1 MELLLFPVIIF
12 FIAIAALSVLLH
24 FVPIGLWI
32 SALAA
37 DVNISLFNLV
47 GMRIRRV
54 SPQMI
59 VLPLIKGT
67 KAGLLLS
74 VNQLEA
80 HYLAGGNVDNV
91 VDALIAAH
99 RAQIDLSFEQAAAID
114 LAGRNVL
121 EAVQMSVNP
130 KVIETPTISAVAKN
144 GIELKVR
151 ARVTVRANIDRLVGG
166 AGEATIIAR
175 VVKASSRPSA
185 PPKSTPTYWRIR
197 ITFPVR
203 SSAKVSTRGPL
214 LRSSPSISPMSM

>member
-91 VDALIAAH
+91 VDALIAAL
-99 RAQIDLSFEQAAAID
+99 QS
-114 LAGRNVL
+114 
-121 EAVQMSVNP
+121 
-130 KVIETPTISAVAKN
+130 
-144 GIELKVR
+144 
-151 ARVTVRANIDRLVGG
+151 
-166 AGEATIIAR
+166 IAR
-175 VVKASSRPSA
+175 DGDHVVFMSNGGFDGA
-185 PPKSTPTYWRIR
+185 PRR
-197 ITFPVR
+197 FL
-203 SSAKVSTRGPL
+203 AALQDG
-214 LRSSPSISPMSM
+214 

>member
-1 MELLLFPVIIF
+1 METLLIAPILTIVVVIF
-12 FIAIAALSVLLH
+12 ALLILLH
-24 FVPIGLWI
+24 FVPVGLWV

-37 DVNISLFNLV
+37 GVSISLFNLV

-54 SPQMI
+54 EPRMI

-67 KAGLLLS
+67 KAGLGLN

-99 RAQIDLSFEQAAAID
+99 RAQIDLTFEQAAAID

-130 KVIETPTISAVAKN
+130 KVIETPTISAVAK
-144 GIELKVR
+144 KW
-151 ARVTVRANIDRLVGG
+151 
-166 AGEATIIAR
+166 
-175 VVKASSRPSA
+175 
-185 PPKSTPTYWRIR
+185 Y
-197 ITFPVR
+197 
-203 SSAKVSTRGPL
+203 
-214 LRSSPSISPMSM
+214 

>member
-99 RAQIDLSFEQAAAID
+99 RAQIDLSFEQGNTVVVIEHNLDVVKTADYIID
-114 LAGRNVL
+114 LGPEGGDKGGEIVATGTPEEVAKV
-121 EAVQMSVNP
+121 EASYTGQYLGP
-130 KVIETPTISAVAKN
+130 VIERTKKFM
-144 GIELKVR
+144 GLK
-151 ARVTVRANIDRLVGG
+151 
-166 AGEATIIAR
+166 
-175 VVKASSRPSA
+175 
-185 PPKSTPTYWRIR
+185 
-197 ITFPVR
+197 
-203 SSAKVSTRGPL
+203 
-214 LRSSPSISPMSM
+214 

>member
-130 KVIETPTISAVAKN
+130 KVIETPTISRSAHVSPS
-144 GIELKVR
+144 VR
-151 ARVTVRANIDRLVGG
+151 ISIASS
-166 AGEATIIAR
+166 AGQGKR
-175 VVKASSRPSA
+175 PSSPVSVKASSRPSA

-203 SSAKVSTRGPL
+203 SSAKASTRGQL
-214 LRSSPSISPMSM
+214 LKSFPSISLMSM